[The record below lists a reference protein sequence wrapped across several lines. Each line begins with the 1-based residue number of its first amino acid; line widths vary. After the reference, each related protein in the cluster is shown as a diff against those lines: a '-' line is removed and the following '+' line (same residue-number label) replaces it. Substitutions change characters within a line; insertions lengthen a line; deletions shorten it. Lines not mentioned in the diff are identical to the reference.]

1 MFSKAIVR
9 PPAPNF
15 AEGLTEAG
23 LGPPD
28 YQRAIKQHEA
38 YCAALEH
45 CGLTLIRLDADP
57 DYPDSCFVEDAAVVI
72 PEFAFQCARDPIPT
86 RVVLTRPGAASR
98 AGEVECMRAALEQI
112 APKFAIEQIQPPGTL
127 DGGDICEAGEHY
139 FIGLSAR
146 TSETGAEQLAQF
158 VTAHGYTASFVDI
171 RARPL
176 SGQQAGNQ
184 TKLLHLKSGLAY
196 LDSNRLVVTETL
208 ADRKEFA
215 DFDLVL
221 VSPEAEYAANC
232 IKVNDHVLVAAGY
245 EQFAERLR
253 TLGYRTIALDT
264 SEFQKMDGGLSC
276 LSLRW

>member
-1 MFSKAIVR
+1 MFAKAIVR
-9 PPAPNF
+9 PPAPNL
-15 AEGLTEAG
+15 AEGLTTAG

-28 YQRAIKQHEA
+28 YQRALKQHKA
-38 YCAALEH
+38 YCAALER

-57 DYPDSCFVEDAAVVI
+57 NYPDSCFVEDTAIVI
-72 PEFAFQCARDPIPT
+72 PEFAFQCARAPTPT

-98 AGEVECMRAALEQI
+98 TGEVESMRAALQQT

-146 TSETGAEQLAQF
+146 TNETGAEQLAQF
-158 VTAHGYTASFVDI
+158 VTAHGYTAGVIDI
-171 RARPL
+171 RGSA
-176 SGQQAGNQ
+176 S
-184 TKLLHLKSGLAY
+184 LLHLKSGLAY
-196 LDSNRLVVTETL
+196 LDNNRLVVTEAL

-221 VSPEAEYAANC
+221 VRRGDEYAANC
-232 IKVNDHVLVAAGY
+232 IKVNDYVLVAAGY
-245 EQFAERLR
+245 EQFAETLR
-253 TLGYRTIALDT
+253 TIGYQTLAVEMT
-264 SEFQKMDGGLSC
+264 EFQKMDGGLSC